1 MLIPENK
8 TIYRKEFLEMI
19 IALALALIVFVCI
32 IVGLCVYLLM
42 GTWVAFLIAA
52 LCCLI
57 TICVTL
63 GVVSI
68 VRIIKNKKERKE
80 SIKE

>member
-1 MLIPENK
+1 
-8 TIYRKEFLEMI
+8 MI
-19 IALALALIVFVCI
+19 IALTLALIVFVSI
-32 IVGLCVYLLM
+32 IVGLCVYLIM

-52 LCCLI
+52 LCSLI

-63 GVVSI
+63 GVVAI
-68 VRIIKNKKERKE
+68 VGIIKNKRKRKE